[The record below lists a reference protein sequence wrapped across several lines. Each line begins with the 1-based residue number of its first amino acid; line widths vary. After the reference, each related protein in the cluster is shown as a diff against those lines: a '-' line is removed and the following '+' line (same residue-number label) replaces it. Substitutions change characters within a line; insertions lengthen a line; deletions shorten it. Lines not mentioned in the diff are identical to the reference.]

1 MELLFLALSAVIF
14 FFFLLHG
21 IDHHRRRRLP
31 PGPAGLP
38 IIGNLLDIG
47 PQPHE
52 SLAKLSKK
60 HGPLMTIRLGSI
72 TTVVAST
79 PDAAREILQHN
90 DEACSGRIIPDA
102 VTALDNHDAAVIWI
116 PANHQ
121 WRTIRKA
128 LKTYFTNHLKLDI
141 VRDLRQNVM
150 EGMLDFLWEAGRK
163 KAAVDIGKLAFAV
176 ALNQMSNTCLSRN
189 LTSYESDDIGGFN
202 TAVKT
207 LMEVDGRFN
216 IADIFPVLKPL
227 DPQDIRRQAKAAY
240 DWFDQVTEG
249 FIRERLKH
257 RQSNKLSRFGDTL
270 DSLLDYS
277 QDHEADFNLTH
288 IKILLVDIFIAG
300 TETNSS
306 TTAWAMT
313 ELLLNPHMFSRLRE
327 EVSTI
332 VGEDGKIQEAKI
344 LDLPYLQAVIKETLR
359 LHLPVPLLVPHK
371 TETEVKLG
379 KYIIPKN
386 TRILVNAWSM
396 ARDPMYWENP
406 LTFNPE
412 RFFENEQIE
421 YKGQHFKFIPFGSGR
436 RMCPGISFAHRV
448 VSLTVA
454 SFVYH
459 FDWKLPHAREEMDM
473 NTVFGLT
480 LLRATPLVAI
490 PLPIKLGT

>member
-1 MELLFLALSAVIF
+1 MLLNYI
-14 FFFLLHG
+14 
-21 IDHHRRRRLP
+21 
-31 PGPAGLP
+31 
-38 IIGNLLDIG
+38 
-47 PQPHE
+47 Q
-52 SLAKLSKK
+52 
-60 HGPLMTIRLGSI
+60 
-72 TTVVAST
+72 
-79 PDAAREILQHN
+79 
-90 DEACSGRIIPDA
+90 
-102 VTALDNHDAAVIWI
+102 
-116 PANHQ
+116 
-121 WRTIRKA
+121 
-128 LKTYFTNHLKLDI
+128 
-141 VRDLRQNVM
+141 
-150 EGMLDFLWEAGRK
+150 
-163 KAAVDIGKLAFAV
+163 
-176 ALNQMSNTCLSRN
+176 
-189 LTSYESDDIGGFN
+189 
-202 TAVKT
+202 
-207 LMEVDGRFN
+207 
-216 IADIFPVLKPL
+216 
-227 DPQDIRRQAKAAY
+227 
-240 DWFDQVTEG
+240 
-249 FIRERLKH
+249 
-257 RQSNKLSRFGDTL
+257 
-270 DSLLDYS
+270 
-277 QDHEADFNLTH
+277 
-288 IKILLVDIFIAG
+288 DIFIAG